1 MADTAE
7 TLDLD
12 GTPRRLAPVTPIRPL
27 EPEPWVAASH
37 TDVADTTV
45 ADRAAAVY
53 EDVKTR
59 ASESMAELSE
69 RARRMGARVRDFAAN
84 ARQERPLQVL
94 AAVAGAAFILGVAIR
109 IWRSSR
115 YE

>member
-27 EPEPWVAASH
+27 EPEPSVAESQAN
-37 TDVADTTV
+37 V
-45 ADRAAAVY
+45 ADRASAVY
-53 EDVKTR
+53 EDVKSR
-59 ASESMAELSE
+59 ASESMAQLSD
-69 RARRMGARVRDFAAN
+69 RARKMGARVREFAAR
-84 ARQERPLQVL
+84 AREERPLQVL
-94 AAVAGAAFILGVAIR
+94 AAAAGAAFILGVAIR

>member
-12 GTPRRLAPVTPIRPL
+12 GTPRRLAQVTPIRPL
-27 EPEPWVAASH
+27 EPEPSVATSH
-37 TDVADTTV
+37 TDVAD
-45 ADRAAAVY
+45 RASALY
-53 EDVKTR
+53 EDVKSR
-59 ASESMAELSE
+59 ASESMAQLSQQAKKIGIQVRE
-69 RARRMGARVRDFAAN
+69 FAAKARR
-84 ARQERPLQVL
+84 ERPLQVL
-94 AAVAGAAFILGVAIR
+94 GAIAGAAFVLGVVIR